1 MEKKRSKGVTIFSV
15 MAIILSLIHL
25 LPLVLVFSLFD
36 RVLCPTLAPQVPPS
50 THIVN
55 IILGFGWLVAG
66 IGCLRLKYYW
76 GRMLMLFLAVFV
88 LCKDMIFGI
97 FTFKQ
102 STGPIMSISPMISR
116 QQVLTVGI
124 ISLLLEAIFFISLI
138 VFFTRPKV
146 KEQFK

>member
-15 MAIILSLIHL
+15 IAILLSLVHL
-25 LPLVLVFSLFD
+25 LPLILVFAMLG
-36 RVLCPTLAPQVPPS
+36 RVLCSTSVPRVPPS

-55 IILGFGWLVAG
+55 IIIGFGWLVAG
-66 IGCLRLKYYW
+66 IGCLRLRYYW

-97 FTFKQ
+97 FTFEQ
-102 STGPIMSISPMISR
+102 STGPFMSISPMISR

-124 ISLLLEAIFFISLI
+124 ISLLLEAFFFISLI